1 MLQLF
6 KRQRTNGSVKYEKSE
21 MRRISSGTVV
31 GACHGGVLTA
41 CNGLGLVGVGWMV
54 VKGQEACKIG

>member
-6 KRQRTNGSVKYEKSE
+6 KRQRTNGSVRYEKSE

-31 GACHGGVLTA
+31 GACRGGVDSLQWF
-41 CNGLGLVGVGWMV
+41 GFGWRWV
-54 VKGQEACKIG
+54 DGG